1 MLVGWHVEKLPAYE
15 SEDEEIEDQ
24 KTWIV
29 P

>member
-1 MLVGWHVEKLPAYE
+1 MLVGWHMENLSAYE
-15 SEDEEIEDQ
+15 SEDEKIEDQ